1 MNNLATQIFN
11 QLDPSP
17 FCFFNE
23 TVSYG
28 NIFHIGVTFQKQ
40 NMKTHFPLLDAVRF
54 FAAFW
59 IMNFHY
65 LFGQSGDLEW
75 YRYGNLGVQLF
86 FMISG
91 FVIVQSLKGKTLKEF
106 ATGRFLRLFPLFW
119 ILCTA
124 TYLITLIIPNTATV
138 SFIEYLRSMT
148 MFGDVFIGIVG
159 YTRLIDPS
167 YWTLTVELIFY
178 MSIGLFVYFF
188 SDKKIRYFLGFW
200 LVISALAFIFKVDH
214 NFYVKLLLVRHAAYF
229 AFGGALALIATK
241 QATNIFE
248 RNFDRTLLFV
258 SAAFATYIHPRA
270 LEPYYTVNPLD
281 TNIIT
286 VLHIVFFTVVPIL
299 VYLSPHIKNTRTIR
313 ILAVLGG
320 ITYPLYLLHQKIGN
334 AILNYV
340 MAHYDKIS
348 WSNLSI
354 GFEVVIIFVAYV
366 VYLQDKK
373 LREWMRLKLFK
384 GKE

>member
-1 MNNLATQIFN
+1 
-11 QLDPSP
+11 
-17 FCFFNE
+17 
-23 TVSYG
+23 
-28 NIFHIGVTFQKQ
+28 
-40 NMKTHFPLLDAVRF
+40 MKAHFSLLDAVRF

-59 IMNFHY
+59 VMNFHY
-65 LFGQSGDLEW
+65 LFGQTGDLEW

-86 FMISG
+86 FIISG

-106 ATGRFLRLFPLFW
+106 ATNRFLRLFPLFW

-178 MSIGLFVYFF
+178 IGIGLFAYFF

-200 LVISALAFIFKVDH
+200 LVLSAIAFLFKVDH

-241 QATNIFE
+241 QAKNIFE
-248 RNFDRTLLFV
+248 RNFDWTLLFV
-258 SAAFATYIHPRA
+258 SATFATYIHPRA
-270 LEPYYTVNPLD
+270 LEPYYVVNPLD
-281 TNIIT
+281 THIIT
-286 VLHIVFFTVVPIL
+286 ALHILFFIVVPLL
-299 VYLSPHIKNTRTIR
+299 VYLSPRVKNPRVIYMLS
-313 ILAVLGG
+313 ILGG

-334 AILNYV
+334 AILNFI
-340 MAHYDKIS
+340 MSHYDKIS
-348 WSNLSI
+348 WSHLSI
-354 GFEVVIIFVAYV
+354 GFEVVIIGVAYV

-373 LREWMRLKLFK
+373 LRGWLKEKLFRHSD
-384 GKE
+384 